1 MQIPVVKK
9 LSKKDFVIEMIAVA
23 DVLYTY
29 IQDGTLMYQTKRETY
44 SQISTL
50 EEQER
55 FLMTNGFQ
63 KVERGYLV
71 QMNKI
76 EYFDEER
83 SCVFFEQ
90 HPASK
95 DAPNAP
101 VSRIH
106 KKDVE
111 MFGKPAAIKDKRI
124 HLSNS

>member
-1 MQIPVVKK
+1 MLIPVVKRINRK
-9 LSKKDFVIEMIAVA
+9 EYEIEMIDVA

-29 IQDGTLMYQTKRETY
+29 IQDGTLMYQTKGGTY

-111 MFGKPAAIKDKRI
+111 MFGKPAAVKDKRMNF
-124 HLSNS
+124 SNG

>member
-1 MQIPVVKK
+1 MEIPVVRR
-9 LSKKDFVIEMIAVA
+9 LSKKEFDIETINVS

-29 IQDGTLMYQTKRETY
+29 IQNDTLMYQTSDGTY

-55 FLMTNGFQ
+55 FLNTRGFQ

-71 QMNKI
+71 QMDKV

-83 SCVFFEQ
+83 SCVFFERP
-90 HPASK
+90 PAAK

-101 VSRIH
+101 VARVYR
-106 KKDVE
+106 KDVE
-111 MFGKPAAIKDKRI
+111 SFRVSSAMSDNRFKYSQG
-124 HLSNS
+124 